1 MMGLALKN
9 VTLTLFEDSKAIFDE
24 QGEMLFTHF
33 GISGPLTLS
42 ASSHLGDM
50 KKHKYH
56 AEIDLKP
63 ALSEEQLYDRI
74 TRDFALLANHA
85 AQGALVKLC
94 RPVCSR

>member
-1 MMGLALKN
+1 
-9 VTLTLFEDSKAIFDE
+9 
-24 QGEMLFTHF
+24 MLFTRF

-50 KKHKYH
+50 KKHKYY

-85 AQGALVKLC
+85 AQGGAGQAAACQYAAGHGGTLGH
-94 RPVCSR
+94 